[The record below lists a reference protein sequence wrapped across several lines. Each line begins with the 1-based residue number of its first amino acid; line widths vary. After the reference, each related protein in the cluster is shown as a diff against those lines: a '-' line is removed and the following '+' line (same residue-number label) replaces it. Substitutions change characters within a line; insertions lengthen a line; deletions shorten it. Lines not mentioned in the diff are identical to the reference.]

1 VAQQAFLFFLLSRAK
16 TGPVHDPYGCWL
28 GPITMLII
36 IDVAYMQYL
45 EKARGEE
52 EERRRLPGMEGVVS

>member
-1 VAQQAFLFFLLSRAK
+1 LLSRAK